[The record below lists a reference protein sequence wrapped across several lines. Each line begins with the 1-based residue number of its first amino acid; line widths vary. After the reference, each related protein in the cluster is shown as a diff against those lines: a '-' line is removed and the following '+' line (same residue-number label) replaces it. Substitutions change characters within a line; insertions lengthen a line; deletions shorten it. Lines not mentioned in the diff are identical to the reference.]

1 MLETTVALAAFIPV
15 IIGMGGNVGTQ
26 SSTIVVRGMA
36 TGRVEAGGE
45 LKLVYKELRVG
56 LILGVLYG
64 MLLGV
69 FTLLPFIEAPASLG
83 IIVGLSIC
91 SSMLIASFVGTVVPL
106 VLQKIDV
113 DPAIATGP
121 FVTTSIDILGVT
133 LYFLIASV
141 VSGVV

>member
-1 MLETTVALAAFIPV
+1 
-15 IIGMGGNVGTQ
+15 
-26 SSTIVVRGMA
+26 MA